1 MARTSEVVA
10 GVTIGAFLGLAA
22 GLALTPGPA
31 DAGYGIEKP
40 QPQHVSNTEGKSD
53 MFVTGEPLA
62 VSRKALPKA
71 VEVAQVQ
78 KVGDDFILLDA
89 KGRIVYRS
97 ERNARTTTVAK
108 GADVPLITGYGV
120 AVGRVDAAFQQVGN

>member
-31 DAGYGIEKP
+31 DAGYGVEAPRP
-40 QPQHVSNTEGKSD
+40 QISNAATKAD
-53 MFVTGEPLA
+53 MFVTGEPVA

-97 ERNARTTTVAK
+97 QRDERTTTVSKDAN
-108 GADVPLITGYGV
+108 VPLITGYGV
-120 AVGRVDAAFQQVGN
+120 AVGRVDAAFQQAGN

>member
-10 GVTIGAFLGLAA
+10 GVTIGIFIGLAA

-31 DAGYGIEKP
+31 DAGYGVAP
-40 QPQHVSNTEGKSD
+40 ALVASNLPAKAD
-53 MFVTGEPLA
+53 MFATAEPVP
-62 VSRKALPKA
+62 VSRNALPAA

-78 KVGDDFILLDA
+78 KIGNDVVLLDA

-97 ERNARTTTVAK
+97 QGTNTTAVEKTHA
-108 GADVPLITGYGV
+108 PLVTGYGV
-120 AVGRVDAAFQQVGN
+120 GVTRVEAAFNATQQ

>member
-1 MARTSEVVA
+1 MASTSEVVA
-10 GVTIGAFLGLAA
+10 GVTIGAFLGLAV

-31 DAGYGIEKP
+31 DAGYGVETSRA
-40 QPQHVSNTEGKSD
+40 QHISNAAAKAD
-53 MFVTGEPLA
+53 MFLTGKPVA

-71 VEVAQVQ
+71 VEVAQIQ

-108 GADVPLITGYGV
+108 NTNVPLITGYGV
-120 AVGRVDAAFQQVGN
+120 AVDRVETAFQATSK